1 MAIYDEAVQSL
12 IPVDLSVD
20 PYITP
25 TTVIGHTAVSAQP
38 APGPG
43 PHNGL
48 EWHFYI
54 DETGLVVQRRDTE
67 IQADANYRANAF
79 AISFES
85 WDDGDPANVP
95 WTDAQVAAIVR
106 LLVWCHTTH
115 GIIPHVPGAWD
126 SGGMG
131 VHRDFPEWDYPYHSC
146 PGDLRAAQWT
156 DVILPQ
162 VQQIVGGEP
171 APPPPYVPPAPPVP
185 DTPSYGGLIDVQL
198 HELAHDSQGGEVKT
212 LQSILNGK
220 AGQGLR
226 VDGDF
231 GDKTDQAV
239 RNWQRFL
246 GLTVDGI
253 VGPVTWGTLLNV

>member
-1 MAIYDEAVQSL
+1 MSIYPEAVQAL

-25 TTVIGHTAVSAQP
+25 TTVIGHTAVSSQHGA
-38 APGPG
+38 GPG
-43 PHNGL
+43 PHGGL

-54 DETGLVVQRRDTE
+54 DEDGLVVQRRDTG

-85 WDDGDPANVP
+85 WDNGDPDNTP
-95 WTDAQVAAIVR
+95 WTDAQVDSIVK
-106 LLVWCHTTH
+106 LLVWAHYEH
-115 GIIPHVPGAWD
+115 SIEAKRPDQWN

-146 PGDLRAAQWT
+146 PADLRAAQWT
-156 DVILPQ
+156 DVIIPR
-162 VQQIVGGEP
+162 VQAILAGTEQ
-171 APPPPYVPPAPPVP
+171 PPAPAPVEP
-185 DTPSYGGLIDVQL
+185 QPVVPAPSYGGPIHVDV

-220 AGQGLR
+220 ANQGLT

-231 GDKTDQAV
+231 GDKTDGAV
-239 RNWQRFL
+239 RNWQRLF
-246 GLTVDGI
+246 GLKVDGI
-253 VGPVTWGTLLNV
+253 VGPNTWSTLLAF

>member
-1 MAIYDEAVQSL
+1 MAIYDEAVQAL

-20 PYITP
+20 PHISP
-25 TTVIGHTAVSAQP
+25 TTVIGHTAVSAQH

-48 EWHFYI
+48 EWHFYV
-54 DETGLVVQRRDTE
+54 DEDGLVVQRRDTE

-106 LLVWCHTTH
+106 LLVWCARTH
-115 GIIPHVPGAWD
+115 GIAAAEPSSWNA
-126 SGGMG
+126 GGMG
-131 VHRDFPEWDYPYHSC
+131 VHRDFSEWDFPYHSC
-146 PGDLRAAQWT
+146 PADLRAAQWT

-162 VQQIVGGEP
+162 VVAILGGAPAPPTPYPVP
-171 APPPPYVPPAPPVP
+171 APPPPAAP
-185 DTPSYGGLIDVQL
+185 TYGGEINVNV
-198 HELAHDSQGGEVKT
+198 HELAVGSGGGEVKT
-212 LQSILNGK
+212 LQSVLNGK
-220 AGQGLR
+220 AGQGLT

-231 GDKTDQAV
+231 GPKTDQAV
-239 RNWQRFL
+239 RNWQRFF

-253 VGPVTWGTLLNV
+253 VGPKTWATLLAF